1 MELPNIS
8 KQTYDRF
15 ERSFPGKI
23 LWKFNFLIIS
33 IKILPGC
40 WAFRHK
46 TMSNYNRTLYQT
58 CVFQLWEEYLLSGCS
73 SNRAISSMASN
84 QTTLLARSWLRFPLN
99 TRTGESGEKKSPI
112 NNSYHQ
118 QKQTLSFDS
127 IPFKG
132 VSESTRKG
140 QYKLFK
146 KLWKSISR
154 RAKKLV

>member
-1 MELPNIS
+1 MELPDIS

-23 LWKFNFLIIS
+23 LWKFNFLIRSCPAVGHLGI
-33 IKILPGC
+33 
-40 WAFRHK
+40 K
-46 TMSNYNRTLYQT
+46 TMSNYNQTLYQT
-58 CVFQLWEEYLLSGCS
+58 CVFQLWEEYPLSGCS